1 MAEEENKEEESE
13 EEVEEEEE
21 EEKDEDKEETK
32 EEEEDETDEE
42 DEEVEVPEKF
52 ESIVEEISEM
62 TVTDLAELVEI
73 LEDKFGVS
81 AQAPAAAPAAA
92 PAGDSEEGGGEE
104 EKSNYDVELA
114 EIGDSKIDVIKVV
127 RNVTEKGL
135 KDAKALV
142 DDVPEVIMNDVDK
155 EEAED
160 VKEQFEEAGAS
171 VNLK

>member
-1 MAEEENKEEESE
+1 MAEEDNKEED
-13 EEVEEEEE
+13 EEEEQE
-21 EEKDEDKEETK
+21 EEKDQEEKSEEADDEETND
-32 EEEEDETDEE
+32 EDDK
-42 DEEVEVPEKF
+42 EVEVPEKF

-62 TVTDLAELVEI
+62 TVTDLADLVEI

-81 AQAPAAAPAAA
+81 AQAPAAAPAAT
-92 PAGDSEEGGGEE
+92 PAGGSEGEDGEE

-114 EIGDSKIDVIKVV
+114 EVGDSKIDVIKVV

-142 DDVPEVIMNDVDK
+142 DDVPEVIMNDVDQ

-160 VKEQFEEAGAS
+160 IKEQFEEAGAS

>member
-1 MAEEENKEEESE
+1 MAEEENKEKEED
-13 EEVEEEEE
+13 EEEEE
-21 EEKDEDKEETK
+21 T
-32 EEEEDETDEE
+32 EEEEQEEKSEEADDGEDE
-42 DEEVEVPEKF
+42 EEVEVPEKF

-81 AQAPAAAPAAA
+81 AQAPAVAPAAA
-92 PAGDSEEGGGEE
+92 PAGGSEEGDGEE
-104 EKSNYDVELA
+104 EKSSYDIELA

-127 RNVTEKGL
+127 RDVTEKGL

-160 VKEQFEEAGAS
+160 IKEQFEEAGAS
-171 VNLK
+171 INLK

>member
-1 MAEEENKEEESE
+1 MAEEENKEKEED
-13 EEVEEEEE
+13 EEEEE
-21 EEKDEDKEETK
+21 T
-32 EEEEDETDEE
+32 EEEEQEEKSEEADDGEDESDDE

-81 AQAPAAAPAAA
+81 AQAPAVAPAAA
-92 PAGDSEEGGGEE
+92 PAGGSEEGDGEE
-104 EKSNYDVELA
+104 EKSSYDIELA

-127 RNVTEKGL
+127 RDVTEKGL

-160 VKEQFEEAGAS
+160 IKEQFEEAGAS
-171 VNLK
+171 INLK